1 MSSHFTQYL
10 LSWCLLFLI
19 PGSGDL
25 TKRSSLSKCS
35 KTALKNPAPAV
46 TYELAFSLMPNY
58 AEPIT
63 YAEVSLH
70 KGQIVAKKHI
80 NQQEFIAVATGNLS
94 SKSNPEGTHLFLKYG
109 IKMCKSKYDSLSGH
123 YYGSCHVMDQLW
135 KLRHQTKPGDFETE
149 PTEASNVEEATTKE
163 RGWSN
168 FKHAPD
174 KSQLIKLNPFGV
186 YRLNDFAVGS
196 KAFALIKAAN
206 NPEWVRKY

>member
-10 LSWCLLFLI
+10 FSWALLFLI
-19 PGSGDL
+19 PRPGDFS
-25 TKRSSLSKCS
+25 KHSSISKCS
-35 KTALKNPAPAV
+35 KTALASPAPAV

-58 AEPIT
+58 SEPIT
-63 YAEVSLH
+63 YAEVSIH

-80 NQQEFIAVATGNLS
+80 NQQEFIDIAAGNLAA
-94 SKSNPEGTHLFLKYG
+94 KSNLKSEHLFLKHG
-109 IKMCKSKYDSLSGH
+109 IKMCKAKYDSLSGH

-135 KLRHQTKPGDFETE
+135 KLRHQTKPGDFEITSTE
-149 PTEASNVEEATTKE
+149 DTNVESASDKE

-174 KSQLIKLNPFGV
+174 KAQLIKLNPFGV
-186 YRLNDFAVGS
+186 HRLNDFAIGS
-196 KAFALIKAAN
+196 KAFELIRAAN